1 MTLSPFSTRGGT
13 NARIFY
19 AQCRVLSTLLNPHFR
34 LCFAEAPVPSQP
46 GPDVVS
52 VYRHFGDFKSWIP
65 MPLDPSISPTIVAEK
80 IIKSLRHTRE
90 DDVQV
95 QMGSGFVCLDSVRPP
110 DQLLVCSSRNGSEG
124 LGWSKCMV
132 KSSFASLSCL
142 PGGAR

>member
-1 MTLSPFSTRGGT
+1 MTLSPFFTRGGT

-34 LCFAEAPVPSQP
+34 LCFAEAPIPSQP

-80 IIKSLRHTRE
+80 IIKSLRRTKE
-90 DDVQV
+90 DDDR
-95 QMGSGFVCLDSVRPP
+95 SGAISVFGFSQAAR
-110 DQLLVCSSRNGSEG
+110 LA
-124 LGWSKCMV
+124 
-132 KSSFASLSCL
+132 ASLL
-142 PGGAR
+142 FQKRD